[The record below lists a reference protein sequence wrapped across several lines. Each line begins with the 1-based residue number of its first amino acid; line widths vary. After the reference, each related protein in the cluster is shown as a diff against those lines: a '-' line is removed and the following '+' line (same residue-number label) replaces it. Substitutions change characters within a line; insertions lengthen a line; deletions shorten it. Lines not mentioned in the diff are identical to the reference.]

1 MSVSVFLFGSCFG
14 KMDMTAAADKDSA
27 AGAALELVEMSIS
40 KVRVE
45 ANFMH
50 MVIAADRDGFTTYG
64 RKAMVV
70 GVIAAAK
77 DLRAALNFM
86 NMFLSASAVTVTVA
100 IPITLPITIAVAVTI
115 SVTVAVTVA
124 VTVTITVAITVTV
137 TIAVARFLLLTLRP
151 AGACHNGLEI
161 HKNALL
167 SA

>member
-40 KVRVE
+40 KVRME

-100 IPITLPITIAVAVTI
+100 IPITLPITIAVAVT
-115 SVTVAVTVA
+115 VA

>member
-1 MSVSVFLFGSCFG
+1 MSVSIFLFGSCFG

-100 IPITLPITIAVAVTI
+100 IPITLPITIAVAVT
-115 SVTVAVTVA
+115 VA

>member
-115 SVTVAVTVA
+115 SVTV
-124 VTVTITVAITVTV
+124 TITVAITVTV

>member
-50 MVIAADRDGFTTYG
+50 MVIAADLDGFAAHGCKT
-64 RKAMVV
+64 MVV
-70 GVIAAAK
+70 GIIAAAEY
-77 DLRAALNFM
+77 LRAALHLM
-86 NMFLSASAVTVTVA
+86 DMSLSASAVTVTVA
-100 IPITLPITIAVAVTI
+100 IPITLPITIA
-115 SVTVAVTVA
+115 VAVTVA

>member
-1 MSVSVFLFGSCFG
+1 MSVSIFLFGSCFG

-115 SVTVAVTVA
+115 SVTVAVTV
-124 VTVTITVAITVTV
+124 TITVAITVTV

>member
-100 IPITLPITIAVAVTI
+100 IPITLPITIAVAVT
-115 SVTVAVTVA
+115 VA